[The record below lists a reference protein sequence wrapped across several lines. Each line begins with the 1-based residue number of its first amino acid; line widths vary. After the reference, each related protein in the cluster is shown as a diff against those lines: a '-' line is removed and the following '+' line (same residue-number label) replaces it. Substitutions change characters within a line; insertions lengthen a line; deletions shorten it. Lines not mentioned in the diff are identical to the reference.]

1 MAGVSGRS
9 GRRAKPV
16 ALKVLNGNAGKRKL
30 NKDEPDFGLVEN
42 IDCPEWMGD
51 YGREL
56 WETVTPLLCS
66 EKILQAT
73 DIQNLHAYCDAY
85 DQFRMC
91 VKDIKNQGITI
102 MTESGS
108 IVKNPSVTA
117 KNEALRTMATYG
129 GMLGLD
135 PASRQRLTG
144 GSKPSSDNPFAALLN
159 N

>member
-30 NKDEPDFGLVEN
+30 NKEEPDFGLVEN
-42 IDCPEWMGD
+42 IDCPDWLGEFA
-51 YGREL
+51 REL
-56 WETVTPLLCS
+56 WETVTPLLCA

-73 DIQNLHAYCDAY
+73 DIQNLVVYCDAY

-91 VKDIKNQGITI
+91 VEDIKRQGITI

-117 KNEALRTMATYG
+117 KNEASRTMATYG

-144 GSKPSSDNPFAALLN
+144 ASKSNSDNPFKALLG
-159 N
+159 